1 MSDTVVS
8 VSNLGKK
15 FCKRLKRSMWYGI
28 KDLFAEMLGRNN
40 HTHILRKDEFWALKE
55 ITFDLHR
62 GETIGLI
69 GANGAGKTTL
79 LRVLNGLI
87 KPDEGR
93 VEITGKMNALIALGA
108 GFNPVLTGREN
119 IYVNGS
125 VLGLANHDIDRRFDD
140 IIEFSGLQ
148 EFIDTPLQSYSSGMT
163 VRLGFAVAAF
173 LDPDIL
179 LVDEVLAV
187 GDEGFQRKCLNKIGE
202 LKKSG
207 TAIIL
212 VSHNMHSVST
222 FAEKIILLKTG
233 RHQQYD
239 DVAEGINEYKRLFKK
254 GGNDQIQR
262 ITNGTENIEFYDVK
276 IANRTLSPGESFAIS
291 MQYASDVDYLDA
303 EIDTVIYCS
312 NQAGLYFQ
320 ATNKAYNKRIDLCSG
335 RQEIRITIHDLK
347 ANNATG
353 IIAVTIWSRGREKQL
368 FWWRIPVEF
377 SGIKYSTGNNFHDVT
392 YELTSLN

>member
-8 VSNLGKK
+8 VDNLGKK
-15 FCKRLKRSMWYGI
+15 FCKKLKRSMWYGI
-28 KDLFAEMLGRNN
+28 KDLFSEMMGRNS

-55 ITFDLHR
+55 IAFDLHR

-93 VEITGKMNALIALGA
+93 VEINGQMHALIALGA
-108 GFNPVLTGREN
+108 GFNPILSGREN
-119 IYVNGS
+119 VYVNGS
-125 VLGLANHDIDRRFDD
+125 VLGMKNHDIDKRFDE
-140 IIEFSGLQ
+140 IVEFSGLE

-202 LKKSG
+202 LKKNG

-222 FAEKIILLKTG
+222 FAEKIILLKRG
-233 RHQQYD
+233 KHQQYD
-239 DVAEGINEYKRLFKK
+239 DVAEGINEYKRLFMKL
-254 GGNDQIQR
+254 GNDQIQQ

-276 IANRTLSPGESFAIS
+276 IANRKLWPGESFTIS
-291 MQYASDVDYLDA
+291 MQYVSEVDYLDA
-303 EIDTVIYCS
+303 EVDTVIYCS

-320 ATNKAYNKRIDLCSG
+320 ATNKAYKKRIDLCSG

-377 SGIKYSTGNNFHDVT
+377 TGIKYSTGNNFHDIT
-392 YELTSLN
+392 YEFKTCS

>member
-1 MSDTVVS
+1 
-8 VSNLGKK
+8 
-15 FCKRLKRSMWYGI
+15 MWYGI
-28 KDLFAEMLGRNN
+28 KDLFSDMLGRNS

-55 ITFDLHR
+55 IAFDLHR

-93 VEITGKMNALIALGA
+93 VEINGQMHALIALGA

-119 IYVNGS
+119 VYVNGS
-125 VLGLANHDIDRRFDD
+125 VLGMKKHDIDKRFEE
-140 IIEFSGLQ
+140 IVEFSGLQ
-148 EFIDTPLQSYSSGMT
+148 EFIDTPVQSYSSGMT
-163 VRLGFAVAAF
+163 VRLGFSVAAF

-202 LKKSG
+202 LKKGG

-222 FAEKIILLKTG
+222 FSEKIILLKRG
-233 RHQQYD
+233 KHQIYD
-239 DVAEGINEYKRLFKK
+239 DVAEGVNEYKRIFMQS
-254 GGNDQIQR
+254 GNDQIQR
-262 ITNGTENIEFYDVK
+262 ITSGGDNIEFLDVK
-276 IANRTLSPGESFAIS
+276 ITNRKLLPGDSFIIA
-291 MQYASDVDYLDA
+291 MQYESAVDYLDA
-303 EIDTVIYCS
+303 EIDTVIYCN
-312 NQAGLYFQ
+312 NQPGLYFQ
-320 ATNKAYNKRIDLCSG
+320 ATNKAFKKQIDLGKG

-353 IIAVTIWSRGREKQL
+353 LIAVTIWSCHREKQL

-377 SGIKYSTGNNFHDVT
+377 SGVKYSTGNNFHDVT
-392 YELTSLN
+392 YELTGCN